1 MELHPTS
8 CQDCCMRN
16 QRGLAPSVEAVV
28 IIPGLVLL
36 VGLVVVLARV
46 AIAQHDVIAVAGD
59 AARGVSISRSAV
71 KARAEVPAVV
81 EEQLR
86 AHGVRCARKRV
97 SIDAA
102 GLRAPLGRG
111 STVRVTVECALSM
124 SDVLLP
130 GMPGTVSVRARAES
144 PVDKYRGR

>member
-1 MELHPTS
+1 MELHPIR

-46 AIAQHDVIAVAGD
+46 AIAQHDVTAVAGD
-59 AARGVSISRSAV
+59 AARAVSIARSGAQ
-71 KARAEVPAVV
+71 ARAEVPAVV
-81 EEQLR
+81 ETQLR
-86 AHGVRCARKRV
+86 AHGVECARKHV
-97 SIDAA
+97 AIDAA
-102 GLRAPLGRG
+102 GLRAPLGSS
-111 STVRVTVECALSM
+111 STVSVTVECALAM

-130 GMPGTVSVRARAES
+130 KIPGTISVRARVES